1 VECIGCADRSAYDLS
16 KHGEETK
23 QRLVAERKLPAP
35 KTIQVTGKYNVFI
48 RINIWFNLGAIF
60 YRIGNG

>member
-1 VECIGCADRSAYDLS
+1 MECIGCADRSAYDLT

-35 KTIQVTGKYNVFI
+35 KIIQVTGKYYFYKNIFI
-48 RINIWFNLGAIF
+48 TEIYCLI
-60 YRIGNG
+60 

>member
-1 VECIGCADRSAYDLS
+1 VECIGCADRSAYDLT

-35 KTIQVTGKYNVFI
+35 KIIQVTGSIMVF
-48 RINIWFNLGAIF
+48 LLE
-60 YRIGNG
+60 

>member
-35 KTIQVTGKYNVFI
+35 KTIQVTGKYFFFNK
-48 RINIWFNLGAIF
+48 INFWFNLEAMF
-60 YRIGNG
+60 YRIRNG